1 MLETIL
7 SIINFTG
14 ALYLLQNGQFFRTKY
29 FKIASLFIAAY
40 IIGILFKIIH
50 FVFANELVTISSV
63 AILLL
68 YAKYFTTKPVKNKL
82 EYLKLAWV
90 VSTFSVGLV
99 NLFHLSVLDLY
110 IIPPVIMT
118 FIVLEFFRKEKEAS

>member
-1 MLETIL
+1 MLEAVLAIV
-7 SIINFTG
+7 NFIG
-14 ALYLLQNGQFFRTKY
+14 ALYLLQNGQFSRTKY
-29 FKIASLFIAAY
+29 FKIAALFISAY
-40 IIGILFKIIH
+40 LIGKLFKITH
-50 FVFANELVTISSV
+50 FSFGNQFIVLSSV

-68 YAKYFTTKPVKNKL
+68 YVKYFTTKPVKNRL
-82 EYLKLAWV
+82 EYLKLTWV

-99 NLFHLSVLDLY
+99 NLFNLSALDLY

>member
-1 MLETIL
+1 MLEIIL

-14 ALYLLQNGQFFRTKY
+14 ALYLLQSGQFFKTKY
-29 FKIASLFIAAY
+29 FKIASLFIAVY
-40 IIGILFKIIH
+40 IIGILFKITH
-50 FVFANELVTISSV
+50 FVFANELITISSF

-68 YAKYFTTKPVKNKL
+68 YAKYFTTKPVKNRL

-90 VSTFSVGLV
+90 MSTFGISLIRVL
-99 NLFHLSVLDLY
+99 HLTRLDLH

-118 FIVLEFFRKEKEAS
+118 FIILEFFRKEKETS